1 MRKEKINSEGE
12 KWQEPARAQLQSW
25 EVVCEER
32 ETEAEKKEKGNGRRG
47 RRGGEVRN
55 PQPETIDS

>member
-1 MRKEKINSEGE
+1 MRS
-12 KWQEPARAQLQSW
+12 ARASTGSVSESW

-32 ETEAEKKEKGNGRRG
+32 ETERETKKKGKGRAG

-55 PQPETIDS
+55 PQPEMVDS